1 MSHERN
7 GVVLGVV
14 GPQRENEGQEAG
26 LVALR
31 LQPNNLS
38 EAQ

>member
-1 MSHERN
+1 MSHERHM
-7 GVVLGVV
+7 VVLGVE

-26 LVALR
+26 LVELR
-31 LQPNNLS
+31 LHPNNLS